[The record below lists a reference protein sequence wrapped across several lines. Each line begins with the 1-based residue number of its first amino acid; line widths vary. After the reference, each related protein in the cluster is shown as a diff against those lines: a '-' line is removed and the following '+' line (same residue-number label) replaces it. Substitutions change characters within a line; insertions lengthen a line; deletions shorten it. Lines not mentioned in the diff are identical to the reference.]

1 MLPVTAEQPCSRL
14 DAMRVEIKSAKV
26 KGFLQKVANDY
37 FATGGTV
44 GVHGED
50 DSRTDG
56 ESNVDIGA
64 AHFYGIGVP
73 QRDWLVRP
81 LEERLNEFKGMLNES
96 VQIGIP
102 AGKNGMA
109 KLIVHNAERFLKQNL
124 KERKTAYK
132 QLAEET
138 LKMRK
143 DPSTPILIE
152 EGEFVESIKGK
163 LDD

>member
-1 MLPVTAEQPCSRL
+1 MPLVTAEQPCSRL
-14 DAMRVEIKSAKV
+14 DAMHVEIKSKEL

-37 FATGGTV
+37 FATSGTV
-44 GVHGED
+44 GVHEED
-50 DSRTDG
+50 DGRTDG
-56 ESNVDIGA
+56 KSNVDIGT

-73 QRDWLVRP
+73 QRDWLTRP

-96 VQIGIP
+96 VQRGIP

-109 KLIVHNAERFLKQNL
+109 KLIVNDAARFLRQNL
-124 KERKTAYK
+124 KESKTAYT
-132 QLAEET
+132 QLKKET
-138 LKMRK
+138 LKRRK

-152 EGEFVESIKGK
+152 KAEFVESIKGK